1 MINVNLG
8 DIEPI
13 AYCIVIKELLDS
25 SRFLKGFGD
34 NILMKFQIKEIE
46 ENIRKIR
53 RELLSNIENK
63 KHFTGIKT
71 LLLDLLDRVLSM
83 SGRYSSINYALTS
96 ELQNNIK
103 KIIKNVANSES
114 FEDLQKLYEEFN
126 RNVFLVVY
134 KLFQES
140 LSLRK

>member
-25 SRFLKGFGD
+25 NRFLKGFGD